1 MKPNF
6 TIKYENELYH
16 QILTIIRTLWNTKDC
31 MVERSSKPKAL
42 SKEKSTKF
50 IISFG
55 TLLQVRIQRGEFLY

>member
-6 TIKYENELYH
+6 TINYETELYH
-16 QILTIIRTLWNTKDC
+16 QILTITRTLWNTKDC
-31 MVERSSKPKAL
+31 MVERSSKPKL

-55 TLLQVRIQRGEFLY
+55 TLAFSEFFALIFQ